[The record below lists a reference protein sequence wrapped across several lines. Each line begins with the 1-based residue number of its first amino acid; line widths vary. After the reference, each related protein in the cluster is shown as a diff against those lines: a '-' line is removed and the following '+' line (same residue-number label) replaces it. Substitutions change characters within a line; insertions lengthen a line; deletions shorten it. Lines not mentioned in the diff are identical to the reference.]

1 MIRILLAEDH
11 YLVRQGLRSLLEI
24 VRDVRVVGEA
34 ANGEEALALCREL
47 RPDLAF
53 LDISMPLLN
62 GSQALER
69 IRAEKLPVRV
79 IFLSM
84 HSDEVIVRQVLRAGA
99 DGYLLKNAPREE
111 LAQAVQTAFQGGIYL
126 SRSLRYILEE
136 GDLPGSRAD
145 PLTGLTARELEVL
158 KLLAVGQSNSQIAQA
173 LMVSVKTVEKHRAS
187 LLAKLN
193 QRDTTGLI
201 RFALQHKL
209 VDLDNSQD

>member
-1 MIRILLAEDH
+1 MIHILLAEDH
-11 YLVRQGLRSLLEI
+11 HLVRQGLRSLLEK

-62 GSQALER
+62 GSQVLER

-84 HSDEVIVRQVLRAGA
+84 HSDEAIVRQVLQAGA
-99 DGYLLKNAPREE
+99 AGYLLKNALREE
-111 LAQAVQTAFQGGIYL
+111 LAQAIQTALEGGVYL
-126 SRSLRYILEE
+126 SSSLRDILPAE
-136 GDLPGSRAD
+136 
-145 PLTGLTARELEVL
+145 GLTARELEVL
-158 KLLAVGQSNSQIAQA
+158 KLLAVGRSNSQIAQA
-173 LMVSVKTVEKHRAS
+173 LAVSVKTVEKHRAS
-187 LLAKLN
+187 LLIKLN
-193 QRDTTGLI
+193 QRDTAGLI

-209 VDLDNSQD
+209 VDFDEL